1 MPFEKYLI
9 MLLAL
14 LMLPVNCRKM
24 NDAMMDQKVSCDVL
38 IVGGGL
44 GGCAAALRVAKMG
57 LKVCLIEECHWIG
70 GQITSQGVSA
80 LDEHDY
86 IEAFGGTESYYQLRD
101 GIRDYY
107 RTHYQ
112 LVDSAKTNQQL
123 DPGNC
128 WVSRLGFEPRVGL
141 AVLQR
146 MLQPFVASGRLTI
159 YTDTRAVAA
168 EAEDDWV
175 KMITAIAGATQQ
187 QVVFEPHYVIDATE
201 LGDLLPLT
209 GTEYVIGAEPISTT
223 AEPHAHPGAGD
234 AGVVQSF
241 TYTFAVEFCQGEHH
255 TIQKPP
261 DYEFNREHQP
271 YSFVTEK
278 GVCYLM
284 FGQAP
289 GTPGSFWTYRRL
301 IDAAQFRDPVFPN
314 DIAMINWHSND
325 FRGGSIIDVS
335 LQERQQRLQQA
346 KNLSLGFLY
355 WLQTEA
361 PRDEGGYGYPELKL
375 RKDIMGTED
384 GLSQFPYIRESRR
397 IRALET
403 IREQDISAE
412 FQAGARAKFF
422 DNSVGIGKYWIDLHR
437 CSDEDQGLF
446 LPTRPF
452 QLPLGA
458 LIPMRMKNL
467 LAGSKNIGT
476 THITNGA
483 YRLHPVEWAIG
494 EAAGQLA
501 AMAIRGNKSPHQI
514 HADPWLVRKL
524 QYHLVES
531 GVPIFWFVDVPLSH
545 PAFKAVQWLAGM
557 GVITPNTNSL
567 LFQPE
572 TLISMQDLQTWL
584 NNSVEIFKNNLDN
597 RRQFLDRFADK
608 VMRHDGLKI
617 TRAQFAQELAKM
629 IETLLIGKE
638 SKAGQRG

>member
-1 MPFEKYLI
+1 MAQRIKCDILI
-9 MLLAL
+9 A
-14 LMLPVNCRKM
+14 
-24 NDAMMDQKVSCDVL
+24 
-38 IVGGGL
+38 GGGL
-44 GGCAAALRVAKMG
+44 GGCAAALQVAKMG

-86 IEAFGGTESYYQLRD
+86 IEAFGGTASYYQLRD
-101 GIRDYY
+101 GIRDFY

-112 LVDSAKTNQQL
+112 LSDSAKTNQQL

-141 AVLQR
+141 AVLQQ
-146 MLQPFVASGRLTI
+146 MLQPFVVAGRLTI
-159 YTDTRAVAA
+159 YTDTRANSA
-168 EAEDDWV
+168 EVEDDRV
-175 KMITAIAGATQQ
+175 KTITAIAGATQQ
-187 QVVFEPHYVIDATE
+187 QIIFEPQYVIDATE

-209 GTEYVIGAEPISTT
+209 GTEYVIGAEPISAT
-223 AEPHAHPGAGD
+223 AEPHAHHGAGD
-234 AGVVQSF
+234 ARLVQSF
-241 TYTFAVEFCQGEHH
+241 TFTFAVEFCPGKHH
-255 TIQKPP
+255 TIPKPP
-261 DYEFNREHQP
+261 AYESNREHQP

-278 GVCYLM
+278 GVRYLM

-301 IDAAQFRDPVFPN
+301 IDVAQFRDPAFPR

-335 LQERQQRLQQA
+335 PLERQQRLQQA

-361 PRDEGGYGYPELKL
+361 PRDDRGYGYPELKL
-375 RKDIMGTED
+375 RQDVMGTED

-397 IRALET
+397 IRAVQT

-437 CSDEDQGLF
+437 CSDADQGLF
-446 LPTRPF
+446 LPTKPF

-494 EAAGQLA
+494 EAAGALA
-501 AMAIRGNKSPHQI
+501 VMAIKENKSPHQI

-524 QYHLVES
+524 QWHLVRS
-531 GVPIFWFVDVPLSH
+531 GVPIFWFIDVPLDH
-545 PAFKAVQWLAGM
+545 PAFAAVQWLAGM
-557 GVITPNTNSL
+557 GVIQPEHESL
-567 LFQPE
+567 LFHPDKLLSKSE
-572 TLISMQDLQTWL
+572 AMNWL
-584 NNSVEIFKNNLDN
+584 ENANVIFGMKHEIKIGFIEKFVDQNDIPFTRVMFAKALANALKNFLMVE
-597 RRQFLDRFADK
+597 
-608 VMRHDGLKI
+608 
-617 TRAQFAQELAKM
+617 
-629 IETLLIGKE
+629 
-638 SKAGQRG
+638 